1 MGGPIMPMMSTVHTL
16 ARAALAALLLALL
29 PSTGSAA
36 PEALGDG
43 GVIDQAMALRGAPF
57 RTGGTTP
64 REGFDCSGFIRY
76 VYRRS
81 TGIELPRTAKDMAGA
96 GHRVARQDLRPG
108 DLVFFNTLGQRFSH
122 VGIYVDK
129 GRFVHAPR
137 RGKVVSVADMTE
149 KYWTQ
154 RFTGARR
161 VQGDV
166 VSARAPANPAPHRPE
181 PKPQANALDRQRG
194 AMAGLDLSARRKEGA
209 QQRADVERSG
219 PPRAARQAYLVPHR
233 QSDNAHRNYASAQPP
248 VIYVLRSTRG
258 DAHYYLSL
266 DGLLRPMHRQWSGQ
280 VSSNEDDDKEMDD

>member
-1 MGGPIMPMMSTVHTL
+1 MPTMATAHTL
-16 ARAALAALLLALL
+16 ARAMLGALLLALL
-29 PSTGSAA
+29 PSPGSAA
-36 PEALGDG
+36 PEALGDA
-43 GVIDQAMALRGAPF
+43 GVIDQAMALRGVPF

-81 TGIELPRTAKDMAGA
+81 TGVELPRTAKDMAGA

-122 VGIYVDK
+122 VGIYLDE

-137 RGKVVSVADMTE
+137 RGKTVSVADMTE

-166 VSARAPANPAPHRPE
+166 VSARAPANPTRHRPE
-181 PKPQANALDRQRG
+181 PKPRAHAPDRERG
-194 AMAGLDLSARRKEGA
+194 AIAGLDLGARRKDGA
-209 QQRADVERSG
+209 QQRADAERSG
-219 PPRAARQAYLVPHR
+219 PPRAPRQGYPVPHR
-233 QSDNAHRNYASAQPP
+233 QSDNTHRDHALGQPL
-248 VIYVLRSTRG
+248 VVYVVRSTRG
-258 DAHYYLSL
+258 DGPYYLL
-266 DGLLRPMHRQWSGQ
+266 GQAWS
-280 VSSNEDDDKEMDD
+280 NDDDDEETDD